1 MTDQRQ
7 SKVMFNNAFRNQQQ
21 RESLCAS
28 TRHRRISLASSR
40 NCPVWICRPH
50 ILLFKVFWNRITSP
64 EQCVINNLKKIFA
77 RFGIPDE
84 VVSDNGSQYSNTRN
98 LFNTSHEFKQ
108 VAEEWGFG
116 HTSSSPEYR
125 VVKALQLRQ
134 YVSKQNYDKHSR
146 DLPPLEPG
154 DKVGI
159 RPNRDRIWRK
169 AEVLVQS
176 YLLQDEHGR
185 VYRRNRRQIISVPND
200 HPMTPQLSD
209 SPLSTQICNSPMSL
223 SLPSAE
229 KQVQKK
235 EMEPAEKL
243 TAKRNTHPLQPDLGE
258 KSESHK
264 D

>member
-1 MTDQRQ
+1 
-7 SKVMFNNAFRNQQQ
+7 MFNNAFRNQQQ

-235 EMEPAEKL
+235 RNGTSREANSKAEHSPITTRSGREVRKPQRL
-243 TAKRNTHPLQPDLGE
+243 II
-258 KSESHK
+258 ESC
-264 D
+264 